1 MIINKINDAI
11 NERKSLHEVA
21 KLFSSL
27 TRKAFNSYGVSV
39 YFLTADQKYLETDSL
54 SLEKKTKEKIEEILG
69 VKITKI
75 KLALSE
81 GSRYMDILSKA
92 APRIYNKKEKIKEII
107 KEFIKAASV
116 ENSLKNK
123 IIKNFNPQIYK
134 ILDMKSLLSMPVVY
148 GEKPIGLVELS
159 SRNNLT
165 KKDLKRFEI
174 LCNQFSTAVVQKI
187 NEKQL
192 KKDKEIFE
200 VLFNNAND
208 PIFFYALKSKSKKL
222 GKYIQVNKTACERY
236 GYSKDEFLNLTP
248 LDILDKSS
256 KEKVAFIGKRLISDG
271 HYTYE
276 MVHKLKDGT
285 KMLVEVNSRIFK
297 WQDEDV
303 VMSIVRDITARKK
316 AEDEIKYLSFHDKL
330 TGLYNRDYFEEEIK
344 RLDTRRQLPLC
355 IIMGDVNGLKLIND
369 AFGHA
374 EGDKL
379 LKLAASILEDC
390 LREEDIIA
398 RWGGDEF
405 AVLLPKTTRNTANF
419 LIKRIKDR
427 LLVENKSRIPLSISL
442 GLSIKTKVYQNIN
455 KKLVEAEN
463 DMYRVKLAESKEVST
478 SIIYTLKN
486 SLKDKVGLQTNFDH
500 TVAELALKLGKKIK
514 LSGHSLAKI
523 NLISSFYDIGMVS
536 IPGELV
542 ESKKKLSRQEWNL
555 IKKHTEIG
563 YHICIASP
571 HLSHIAFDVL
581 SHHEHW
587 NGGGYPQGLK
597 GENIPIVARI
607 ITIVEAYQ
615 KMKRGTPYKAP
626 MKKPSIINELKKSAG
641 SQFDPDLV
649 RNFMQMIGEE

>member
-11 NERKSLHEVA
+11 NQRKSLHEVA

-27 TRKAFNSYGVSV
+27 TRKAFNSYGALV
-39 YFLTADQKYLETDSL
+39 YFLTGDQEYLEVGSL
-54 SLEKKTKEKIEEILG
+54 SLEEKTKEKIEEILG
-69 VKITKI
+69 VKIPKI

-81 GSRYMDILSKA
+81 GNLYMDILNKA
-92 APRIYNKKEKIKEII
+92 VPRIYNKKEKIKEII
-107 KEFIKAASV
+107 TESV
-116 ENSLKNK
+116 EAACIEDSLKDK
-123 IIKNFNPQIYK
+123 IIPQIYK
-134 ILDMKSLLSMPVVY
+134 ILDIKSLVSMPVVY
-148 GEKPIGLVELS
+148 REKPIGLVELF

-208 PIFFYALKSKSKKL
+208 PIFFYRLKSKSKKL

-248 LDILDKSS
+248 LDILDNSS
-256 KEKVAFIGKRLISDG
+256 KEKLVFIRNRLISDG
-271 HYTYE
+271 HYTYD

-297 WQDEDV
+297 WQSEDV

-369 AFGHA
+369 AFGHT

-405 AVLLPKTTRNTANF
+405 AVLLPRTTRNTTNF

-442 GLSIKTKVYQNIN
+442 GLSIKTKVYQNMN
-455 KKLVEAEN
+455 KKLAEAEN

-486 SLKDKVGLQTNFDH
+486 SLKDKLGLQASFDH

-536 IPGELV
+536 ISGELV

-571 HLSHIAFDVL
+571 QLSHIAFDVL

-607 ITIVEAYQ
+607 IAIVEAYQ
-615 KMKRGTPYKAP
+615 KMKKGTPYKAP
-626 MKKPSIINELKKSAG
+626 MKKPSIIKELKKGAG
-641 SQFDPDLV
+641 EQFDPNLV
-649 RNFMQMIGEE
+649 YNFIQIIKEE